1 MATQIK
7 ITCKAPK
14 ARNQIA
20 REMCEYR
27 QFRNRVEPNK
37 KKIIKKFDFRK
48 EMY

>member
-1 MATQIK
+1 MAIHIN
-7 ITCKAPK
+7 ITVKAPK
-14 ARNQIA
+14 TRNRIN
-20 REMCEYR
+20 REMCERR